1 MNLSNRAKARRAGLL
16 TTSPASLMRCLPIPC
31 LRWCPMRSQHLD
43 MDHYEEM
50 MAVEE
55 KEREEIRRKK

>member
-1 MNLSNRAKARRAGLL
+1 MNLSNRAKARRAG
-16 TTSPASLMRCLPIPC
+16 P
-31 LRWCPMRSQHLD
+31 HLD

-55 KEREEIRRKK
+55 KEREAIRRKK